1 MATITEKVDGR
12 KYTRDA
18 NGTVAASRT
27 FICLNAA
34 NEHSA
39 RVAFEQHPD
48 SSQFPGATDFG
59 LVLDRIDIEGR
70 GGGSH
75 YIINATYSTF
85 RGGRRATDPTSIP
98 AQPFFGWERA
108 KVEVEIPWCWGEK
121 ILPATNEDTGESV
134 AIWRAGVRKITER
147 RIRRTLR
154 VEFQTSNTR
163 DLDVIAAQEDNVH
176 VIQGQRYHF
185 IGADV
190 SQDPK
195 DQTRFVITYT
205 WEWDQGTYMPF
216 DGQTQFILF
225 DESRVAAVDGVAY
238 IPLTQGAEP
247 DQDGG
252 VLLRYPYYRLDLI
265 ANENV
270 TLSPRCIEWSELFV
284 DADGWRDLPGMP
296 NL

>member
-27 FICLNAA
+27 FVCLNAA

-48 SSQFPGATDFG
+48 ASQFPGATDFG

-85 RGGRRATDPTSIP
+85 RGGRRATETT
-98 AQPFFGWERA
+98 ANNNVPFWGWERA

-121 ILPATNEDTGESV
+121 LTGASNDPEDV
-134 AIWRAGVRKITER
+134 RVIWRAGVRTITER
-147 RIRRTLR
+147 RVRRTLR
-154 VEFQTSNTR
+154 VNFVSDDTR
-163 DLDVIAAQEDNVH
+163 TLDVIAEQEDNVH
-176 VIQGQRYHF
+176 VIRGQRYHF

-195 DQTRFVITYT
+195 DQTRFVISYT
-205 WEWDQGTYMPF
+205 WELDRGTYMPF
-216 DGQTQFILF
+216 DGRTQFIKF
-225 DESRVAAVDGVAY
+225 TEDRAAVADGVAY
-238 IPLTQGAEP
+238 IPLPKDAEP
-247 DQDGG
+247 DDVGG
-252 VLLRYPYYRLDLI
+252 VLLRFPYYRLDLI
-265 ANENV
+265 ARGDPR
-270 TLSPRCIEWSELFV
+270 LAPRCIEWSELYL
-284 DADGWRDLPGMP
+284 DPEGWRELPGIP

>member
-1 MATITEKVDGR
+1 MATITEKIDGR
-12 KYTRDA
+12 KYTRDV

-39 RVAFEQHPD
+39 RVAFEEYPD
-48 SSQFPGATDFG
+48 SRQFPGATDFG

-85 RGGRRATDPTSIP
+85 KGGRRQTDPNTIP
-98 AQPFFGWERA
+98 AEPFFGWSQA
-108 KVEVEIPWCWGEK
+108 KVEVEIPWCWVET
-121 ILPATNEDTGESV
+121 ILPATNEDTGNRV
-134 AIWRAGVRKITER
+134 PIWRAGVRKVTER
-147 RIRRTLR
+147 RVRRTLK
-154 VEFQTSNTR
+154 VEYQTSNTR
-163 DLDVIAAQEDNVH
+163 NLDIIAEQEDNVH

-190 SQDPK
+190 QQDSK

-205 WEWDQGTYMPF
+205 WEWDQGTYMPA
-216 DGQTQFILF
+216 DGQTQFIPFGEARL
-225 DESRVAAVDGVAY
+225 AVMDQTAY
-238 IPLTQGAEP
+238 IPLTQGAVP

-252 VLLRYPYYRLDLI
+252 VLLRFPYYRLDLI

-270 TLSPRCIEWSELFV
+270 ALSPRCIEWSELFV
-284 DADGWRDLPGMP
+284 DPLGWRALPGMP